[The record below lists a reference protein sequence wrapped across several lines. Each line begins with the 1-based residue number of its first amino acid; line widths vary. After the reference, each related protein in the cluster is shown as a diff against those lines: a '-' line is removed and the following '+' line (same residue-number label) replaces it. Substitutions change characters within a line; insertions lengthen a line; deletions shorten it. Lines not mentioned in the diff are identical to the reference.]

1 MACCCCYVG
10 IGAGLGSLYLS
21 WGHKLRFWR
30 SQTSLYIC
38 KDAEWE
44 VILCRCLS
52 GCPHFIWTEE
62 IKHSLASLCSVTQG
76 QGEPGRRAGG
86 GNISQE
92 ILRECLQ
99 RCVTTVNPCPLYWTF
114 KLSSPIIPFI
124 WSLWDKHPLVLGSL
138 AGVSRPW
145 WYLWWP
151 RRFRRAEGSDTRW
164 QRGRRDVFQ
173 VLMLHH
179 SSLYHQTR
187 PGVVTRSYGRVAT
200 LRLERGHK
208 DMSSAPMSPITPLS
222 ALEPSVPPLLSAPG
236 GQCWQVNPA
245 ASITHPCHAISSY
258 ILYPALFVLIC
269 PGMSF
274 SPPAISRCPLTSA
287 LSAASPWWWQ

>member
-1 MACCCCYVG
+1 MRGDTVSVF
-10 IGAGLGSLYLS
+10 IRVSPLYLD
-21 WGHKLRFWR
+21 WGDKTLI
-30 SQTSLYIC
+30 SLTVKCDSGTGKVESRRRQYFSG
-38 KDAEWE
+38 DTHRMFAEM
-44 VILCRCLS
+44 C
-52 GCPHFIWTEE
+52 HY
-62 IKHSLASLCSVTQG
+62 
-76 QGEPGRRAGG
+76 
-86 GNISQE
+86 
-92 ILRECLQ
+92 
-99 RCVTTVNPCPLYWTF
+99 TVNPCPLYRTF
-114 KLSSPIIPFI
+114 KVSSPIIPFI

-187 PGVVTRSYGRVAT
+187 PGVETRSYGRVAT

-274 SPPAISRCPLTSA
+274 SPLAISRCPLTSA
-287 LSAASPWWWQ
+287 LSALSPWWWQ